1 MPDPT
6 TFKRA
11 TDTTSLGGGSIGD
24 ALMPVP
30 ELIRVEFADPRG
42 RLLSNLAPT
51 PFVLDGVELSSV
63 EGFVQ
68 GIKFPPGH
76 PDRERIFSLS
86 GYEAKEA
93 GASMQREISH
103 RLDRCEAQFVYW
115 LDQEI
120 AFGSDDHHA
129 LIARALAA
137 KFAQNP
143 GALGALIGT
152 KHALLIH
159 PIPDTPHT
167 SLPAETFVAI
177 LTEIRSAFAKE
188 PVAA

>member
-1 MPDPT
+1 
-6 TFKRA
+6 
-11 TDTTSLGGGSIGD
+11 
-24 ALMPVP
+24 MPVP

-42 RLLSNLAPT
+42 KLLSNLALT

-68 GIKFPPGH
+68 GIKFRPGH
-76 PDRERIFSLS
+76 PNRERIFSLS
-86 GYEAKEA
+86 GHEAREA

-103 RLDRCEAQFVYW
+103 RLDCCKAQYVYW

-120 AFGSDDHHA
+120 AFGSDEHHA

-143 GALGALIGT
+143 RAREALIGT
-152 KHALLIH
+152 EHALLIH
-159 PIPDTPHT
+159 PRPDTPHT
-167 SLPAETFVAI
+167 SLPGQIFVAI